1 MMLTDTFHRKLDYLR
16 VSVTDKC
23 NLRCRYCIPP
33 AGVEYLSHD
42 NVLRNEEFVR
52 FIEFFV
58 KLGIRKIRF
67 TGGEPF
73 IRKGFIDILR
83 ETRDLFPDVT
93 LCLTSNGVLL
103 EEHLDDLQS
112 IGVRQLNISLD
123 SVLRGRYEAITGRDV
138 LEDVLR
144 GIRSALARNFF
155 AIKINAVLLPELLE
169 EIDAY
174 LDYFKGDDITLRFI
188 ERMPFVKD
196 GVGHTFLSSDR
207 FIDMLKSKGTIRRN
221 KNTDTNVAMMF
232 DYNYMDRYPFRIGV
246 IPALTHKFCSRCNR
260 LRLTCD
266 GRIRTCL
273 LSSFEYDIK
282 TPYRMDMGEDAI
294 VKIIETAVR
303 EKPMEHGIDCSG
315 EGDGCVSLQK
325 TRAMLKIGG

>member
-1 MMLTDTFHRKLDYLR
+1 MLTDKFNRKLDYLR

-23 NLRCRYCIPP
+23 NLRCSYCIPP
-33 AGVEYLSHD
+33 TGVEYLSHD

-58 KLGIRKIRF
+58 KLGVKKIRF

-73 IRKGFIDILR
+73 VRKGFIDILR
-83 ETRDLFPDVT
+83 ETRELFPDVV
-93 LCLTSNGVLL
+93 LCITTNGVLL
-103 EEHLDDLQS
+103 EEHLDDLQALD
-112 IGVRQLNISLD
+112 VRQLNVSLD
-123 SVLRGRYEAITGRDV
+123 SVLRSRYEAITGRDV
-138 LEDVLR
+138 MNNVLR
-144 GIRSALARNFF
+144 GIRSALERDFF
-155 AIKINAVLLPELLE
+155 NLKINAVLLPELLD
-169 EIDAY
+169 EIDEY

-188 ERMPFVKD
+188 ERMPFVKE
-196 GVGHTFLSSDR
+196 GVDHTFLSSDN
-207 FIDMLKSKGTIRRN
+207 FIELLRKKGTIIRN
-221 KNTDTNVAMMF
+221 ERTDTNVAMMF
-232 DYNYMDRYPFRIGV
+232 DYNYRDRDLIRIGV

-273 LSSFEYDIK
+273 LSNLEYDIK
-282 TPYRMDMGEDAI
+282 TPHRMDMGDEA
-294 VKIIETAVR
+294 VLKIIEKAVR

-315 EGDGCVSLQK
+315 EGDGCVSLQN

>member
-1 MMLTDTFHRKLDYLR
+1 MLTDRFNRKLDYLR

-23 NLRCRYCIPP
+23 NLRCTYCIPP

-58 KLGIRKIRF
+58 KLGVRKIRF

-73 IRKGFIDILR
+73 VRKGFIDILR
-83 ETRDLFPDVT
+83 ETRELFPDVV
-93 LCLTSNGVLL
+93 LCVTTNGVLL
-103 EEHLDDLQS
+103 EKHLDDLQALD
-112 IGVRQLNISLD
+112 VRQLNVSLD
-123 SVLRGRYEAITGRDV
+123 SVLRSRYESITGRDA
-138 LEDVLR
+138 LHDVLR
-144 GIRSALARNFF
+144 GIRSALERDFF
-155 AIKINAVLLPELLE
+155 NLKINAVLLPELLD
-169 EIDAY
+169 EIDEY

-188 ERMPFVKD
+188 ERMPFVKE
-196 GVGHTFLSSDR
+196 GVDHTFLSSDN
-207 FIDMLKSKGTIRRN
+207 FIELLRKKGTIIRN
-221 KNTDTNVAMMF
+221 ERTDTNVAMMF
-232 DYNYMDRYPFRIGV
+232 DYNYRDCDLIRIGV
-246 IPALTHKFCSRCNR
+246 IPAMTHKFCSRCNR

-273 LSSFEYDIK
+273 LSNLEYDIK
-282 TPYRMDMGEDAI
+282 TPHRMDMGDEA
-294 VKIIETAVR
+294 VLKIIEQAVR

-315 EGDGCVSLQK
+315 EGDGCVSLQS